1 MEIKQ
6 FKHSTLYFAAAFLEL
21 RFTVCNFERQN
32 MPNPELSPDPSTT
45 PAASFM
51 HTILGLASSISSVHT
66 LQRVLCCRISALV
79 EFLSTFS
86 RTNLLFGGGGRGKK
100 MTFLLA
106 EYRRSNRLSRTCN
119 SFLQACAGHIDST
132 VSVIYSHYSTQWEII
147 RANQWPQIC
156 PLRSYSGVGS

>member
-45 PAASFM
+45 LAASFM
-51 HTILGLASSISSVHT
+51 HTIPGLASSISSVHT
-66 LQRVLCCRISALV
+66 LQRVLRCRISALV

-86 RTNLLFGGGGRGKK
+86 RTNLLFGGGREGGREKND
-100 MTFLLA
+100 F
-106 EYRRSNRLSRTCN
+106 
-119 SFLQACAGHIDST
+119 FAGGIST
-132 VSVIYSHYSTQWEII
+132 VGQTEQ
-147 RANQWPQIC
+147 N
-156 PLRSYSGVGS
+156 L